1 MTKGVSLTTLAII
14 SHGFF
19 PLPPFALAQNS
30 PQALLE
36 VFRYQ
41 DSQSALNEQKLFRPS
56 PQERESVSNLI
67 DMKPARWKMKNRGK
81 LRGLV
86 S

>member
-14 SHGFF
+14 SHGVVL
-19 PLPPFALAQNS
+19 LPPFALAHKS
-30 PQALLE
+30 PQELLE

-41 DSQSALNEQKLFRPS
+41 NSQSALYDQKLVRPS
-56 PQERESVSNLI
+56 PQERESVSKFI